1 MMSKEVMYCMYKP
14 SLSSLFTIV
23 ICKENCFTCI
33 LLNDVCV
40 YFLKVIYSSCIDAEG
55 SNTCSKMKL

>member
-1 MMSKEVMYCMYKP
+1 MYKP